1 MRAEGK
7 GRFSGKADP
16 RAARF
21 SRSVHFDQRLAKH
34 DLEGSRAHATML
46 GRVGVLTRKEV
57 AAILKGLNRIERE
70 IEAGTFRWKDSLE
83 DVHMNL
89 EAALTDKVPAGAK
102 LHTGR
107 SRNDQVATDLRLWIR
122 EQIQGDLGAV
132 RNLQKAL
139 LQMAEKHQG
148 VVLPGYTHLQRGQPV
163 TLAHHFWRMWR
174 CWTGIMEDWWTL
186 PRGRM

>member
-1 MRAEGK
+1 MRAAGK
-7 GRFSGKADP
+7 GRFSGKPDP

-46 GRVGVLTRKEV
+46 GKIGVLTRKEV

-89 EAALTDKVPAGAK
+89 EAVLTARVPAG
-102 LHTGR
+102 
-107 SRNDQVATDLRLWIR
+107 
-122 EQIQGDLGAV
+122 GDLAWVYASAAGA
-132 RNLQKAL
+132 
-139 LQMAEKHQG
+139 
-148 VVLPGYTHLQRGQPV
+148 
-163 TLAHHFWRMWR
+163 
-174 CWTGIMEDWWTL
+174 TGDFGAPFTGLCGDAGEGLREM
-186 PRGRM
+186 G